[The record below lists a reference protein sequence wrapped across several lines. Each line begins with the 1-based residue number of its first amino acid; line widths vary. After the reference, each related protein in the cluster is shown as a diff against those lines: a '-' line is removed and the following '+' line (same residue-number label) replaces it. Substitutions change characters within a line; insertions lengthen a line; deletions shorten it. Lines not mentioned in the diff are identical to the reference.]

1 MHFFSRKINQ
11 THFVIVVIL
20 SIVNILIIL
29 FLDPPNR
36 AQGIFGNIFYIHVPV
51 AWTAFLIYFFVMI
64 SGILFLINKDLFW
77 DYLGHACAEVGTLFM
92 FLVLVTG
99 PIWAKPAWGYY
110 WPWEPRL
117 ATSLVLFIIYL
128 GYFMLREFGGSPQQV
143 SRYAAA
149 LGIIAFLDV
158 PIIFISVKF
167 WLPEMQSH
175 PQVGEYFNGPNSL
188 PSLLIA
194 YSFFSFIA
202 FSSLMIRYRVSTLC
216 LSENNDL

>member
-1 MHFFSRKINQ
+1 
-11 THFVIVVIL
+11 
-20 SIVNILIIL
+20 
-29 FLDPPNR
+29 
-36 AQGIFGNIFYIHVPV
+36 
-51 AWTAFLIYFFVMI
+51 
-64 SGILFLINKDLFW
+64 
-77 DYLGHACAEVGTLFM
+77 
-92 FLVLVTG
+92 
-99 PIWAKPAWGYY
+99 
-110 WPWEPRL
+110 
-117 ATSLVLFIIYL
+117 
-128 GYFMLREFGGSPQQV
+128 MLREFGGSPQQV